1 MANPTT
7 NLNITLPVP
16 GSSSSK
22 GTWGETINDAVQSL
36 DTGIAERGVP
46 AGGTDNQMLT
56 KNGTTDYS
64 TQWTSAVT
72 ATTITATGATT
83 LGGDVTVSNGANNL
97 DIASHDGHEHGLK
110 LGGVLVEATAAELN
124 ILAGET
130 DLATQS
136 EVDARVGAAITA
148 AQGLGTGNSV
158 SFVNVNSDVT
168 GDLTGD
174 VTGDVTGNAD
184 TATALETAR
193 TIGGVSFD
201 GTANIN
207 LPGVNSFGN
216 QSTSGDAMR
225 CVKIDTSNETVRD
238 HCYPVFSAGSSSGAA
253 ATGYQVLKTC
263 ATKLSFDSSTGILSA
278 TGFSGPISGAVT
290 GNADTAT
297 ALETARTIGG
307 VSFNGT
313 ANIDLPGVNAAGSQ
327 NTTGAAA
334 KVTVASESVASS
346 QTISNQH
353 FVDSTAL
360 FSCANHGLAEDQ
372 PIIITL
378 SGTGPTN
385 VTSGT
390 IYYVRPG
397 VTSQH
402 GSGLSGTANNFKI
415 STSPGG
421 SSISSSGTS
430 WQGSVNHTFEKV
442 RYPLFALSPTGDLPA
457 KSGGGVTLTSGGK
470 LTATSFSGPLT
481 GDVTGTASG
490 IADGIVSEAKMQISN
505 APTNG
510 HVLTARSGNTGG
522 MTWEAAG
529 GSFEPVGTAVAMAIA
544 LG

>member
-46 AGGTDNQMLT
+46 AGGTNDQILT
-56 KNGTTDYS
+56 KNGTDNYATEWTTLLSITDAERTKLSGIETAATADQTGAEIKTAYES
-64 TQWTSAVT
+64 ESNTNAYTDAEKTKLSGVEASAT
-72 ATTITATGATT
+72 ADQTNVEIKTAYEANSDTNAYTDAEKTKVGNLSGANTGDQTTIT
-83 LGGDVTVSNGANNL
+83 
-97 DIASHDGHEHGLK
+97 
-110 LGGVLVEATAAELN
+110 
-124 ILAGET
+124 
-130 DLATQS
+130 
-136 EVDARVGAAITA
+136 
-148 AQGLGTGNSV
+148 
-158 SFVNVNSDVT
+158 
-168 GDLTGD
+168 
-174 VTGDVTGNAD
+174 GNAA

-193 TIGGVSFD
+193 TIGGMSFD

-207 LPGVNSFGN
+207 LPGVNMFGN
-216 QSTSGDAMR
+216 QSTSGDAQR
-225 CVKIDTSNETVRD
+225 CVKIDLSGETVRD

-253 ATGYQVLKTC
+253 ATGYEVLKTC
-263 ATKLSFDSSTGILSA
+263 ASKLSFDSSTGILSA
-278 TGFSGPISGAVT
+278 TGFSGAISGAVT

-297 ALETARTIGG
+297 SLETARTIGG

-327 NTTGAAA
+327 DTTGAAS

-402 GSGLSGTANNFKI
+402 GSGLAGTANNFKI

-421 SSISSSGTS
+421 SSVSSSGTS
-430 WQGSVNHTFEKV
+430 WEGSANHTFEKV

-457 KSGGGVTLTSGGK
+457 KSGGGVTLTASGK

-505 APTNG
+505 TPTNG

>member
-22 GTWGETINDAVQSL
+22 GTWGETINNAVQSL

-56 KNGTTDYS
+56 KNGTSDYS

-83 LGGDVTVSNGANNL
+83 LDGNVTVL
-97 DIASHDGHEHGLK
+97 DGTNDLDVASHDGTNGLK

-130 DLATQS
+130 DIATQS

-148 AQGLGTGNSV
+148 AQGLGTGNTV
-158 SFVNVNSDVT
+158 SFVRVNSDVT
-168 GDLTGD
+168 GDL
-174 VTGDVTGNAD
+174 
-184 TATALETAR
+184 
-193 TIGGVSFD
+193 
-201 GTANIN
+201 
-207 LPGVNSFGN
+207 
-216 QSTSGDAMR
+216 
-225 CVKIDTSNETVRD
+225 
-238 HCYPVFSAGSSSGAA
+238 
-253 ATGYQVLKTC
+253 
-263 ATKLSFDSSTGILSA
+263 
-278 TGFSGPISGAVT
+278 T

-313 ANIDLPGVNAAGSQ
+313 ANINLPGVNTAGNQNTTGNSATTTALATARNIGGVSFDGTANIDLPGVNASGTQ
-327 NTTGAAA
+327 NTSGTAATA
-334 KVTVASESVASS
+334 TNVTVASESVASS
-346 QTISNQH
+346 QTITNQH
-353 FVDSTAL
+353 NVDSTAL

-397 VTSQH
+397 VNGQFGT
-402 GSGLSGTANNFKI
+402 GLGGTANNFKI

-430 WQGSVNHTFEKV
+430 WQGSANHTFEKV

-481 GDVTGTASG
+481 GDLTGTASG

-529 GSFEPVGTAVAMAIA
+529 GSFEPAGNSIAMAIA
-544 LG
+544 LGIVLIPLLG